1 MKQVLAVCVSLLTLA
16 VAPAQAVEVSVDG
29 ITAVLELPKAY
40 CALSRKHLVERAFYD
55 QQDRLQAGINKVVMI
70 AAPCSGIKALRTKGA
85 APRYA
90 IWMMPA
96 GEGHPRRVPDG
107 IARQDVLD
115 ALARAIPKLDTG
127 ALMNKLDDRIAA
139 EGIALEV
146 DSSGLIAQD
155 PNAIYMGMAG
165 KVANASSEIRF
176 AGVTGMTVMSRRMF
190 SLNLYDTLENRATF
204 DRMLAA
210 AKDTLARSVAASAKI
225 KVPDVALPPGMMPV
239 KPAPGAPRKP
249 DGDKPHQNA

>member
-1 MKQVLAVCVSLLTLA
+1 MKQVVALGFSLLALA
-16 VAPAQAVEVSVDG
+16 AVPAGAVEVTVDG
-29 ITAVLELPKAY
+29 ISAVLELPKAY
-40 CALSRKHLVERAFYD
+40 CALSRKHPVERAFYD

-70 AAPCSGIKALRTKGA
+70 AAPCSGIKALRTRGA

-96 GEGHPRRVPDG
+96 GGGHPRRIPDG
-107 IARQDVLD
+107 VARQDVLD

-127 ALMNKLDDRIAA
+127 ALMNKLDDRIAK
-139 EGIALEV
+139 EGIALDV
-146 DSSGLIAQD
+146 DSSGLIDQD
-155 PNAIYMGMAG
+155 PNAVYMGIAG
-165 KVANASSEIRF
+165 TVANAASKVKF

-225 KVPDVALPPGMMPV
+225 KAPDIELPPGMMPV

-249 DGDKPHQNA
+249 DPTKPQQNA